1 MFNTKYDIFRPIY
14 YKDFRL
20 SLKEN
25 IDAIKDELSTE
36 EKFLESMIKGESF
49 FKKNKKLIMLAGGAI
64 IVGIIASTLY
74 NYKKELDLKHSN
86 EIYTKLL
93 AKSDTKLEL
102 ELKSKNP
109 KLYTLYKFQTIVATN
124 DINKLKE
131 LSTSVKDPVL
141 KDLVTYQIDSL
152 SKKDL
157 MKYVGNDGS
166 FKEFALLQQ
175 AFIELENKNYEKAKE
190 VLEFIPINSSLHQLS
205 SALKHYNPKE
215 K

>member
-1 MFNTKYDIFRPIY
+1 MIYSPFNYFNKRIEI
-14 YKDFRL
+14 L

-36 EKFLESMIKGESF
+36 EKFLESMIKGENF
-49 FKKNKKLIMLAGGAI
+49 FKKNKKLIILASSAV
-64 IVGIIASTLY
+64 IVGVLASTVY
-74 NYKKELDLKHSN
+74 NYKKEAYLRESN
-86 EIYTKLL
+86 AVYTKLL
-93 AKSDTKLEL
+93 QKSDSTLEN

-109 KLYTLYKFQTIVATN
+109 KLYTLYKFQTEVKTN
-124 DINKLKE
+124 DLTKLKE
-131 LSTSVKDPVL
+131 LSKTIKDPIL

-157 MKYVGNDGS
+157 MKYVGNDGAL
-166 FKEFALLQQ
+166 KEFALLEQ
-175 AFIELENKNYEKAKE
+175 AFIDMESKNYEKANE
-190 VLEFIPINSSLHQLS
+190 VLDFIPINSSLHQLA